1 MFYSWSN
8 VNKITTNALQIQY
21 TGAYTK
27 TYHGNRIYEF
37 HRLATKEYSYV
48 GMTEAA
54 AKACQ
59 DAKLA
64 QYTRKFV
71 QWYNE
76 NGYWS
81 KMRQFKCVANVT
93 MNSDGDGL
101 WSVDISVS
109 EDQLQ
114 YNAAIDVTSIPYQL
128 FDLSLDYDEDPPE
141 GSYFRATSFWLQG
154 QQLRIS
160 YIQGID
166 GFDRAN
172 IVGENSVNGGVTWTT
187 MTPTTIS
194 DSEVHFNSGVWQEGL
209 VRLRYGTTAIVTNY
223 SKTPEHVYTRNID
236 LYSQYWQVVGGVGG
250 AWRAQFYQDFP
261 NFDSTELKIETKLA
275 EGDEWTQIQDQCDVF
290 GDRITTPYSD
300 QSTMFWMRI
309 YYDGVTSVTV
319 NNLYNF
325 LVVDSNLDI
334 TTEYNQVTIVKMTF
348 ENKLGED
355 FDTTKVSVRFKD
367 ALRTKTFSGNQLT
380 LVEGENNMWTA
391 TIDVGD
397 SIVESPMTCYGT
409 LRYGNSDV
417 TTISKKVYRE

>member
-1 MFYSWSN
+1 
-8 VNKITTNALQIQY
+8 
-21 TGAYTK
+21 
-27 TYHGNRIYEF
+27 
-37 HRLATKEYSYV
+37 
-48 GMTEAA
+48 
-54 AKACQ
+54 
-59 DAKLA
+59 
-64 QYTRKFV
+64 
-71 QWYNE
+71 
-76 NGYWS
+76 
-81 KMRQFKCVANVT
+81 MREFKCVANVT

-101 WSVDISVS
+101 WTVNIEVS

-114 YNAAIDVTSIPYQL
+114 YNAAIDVNSIPYEL

-172 IVGENSVNGGVTWTT
+172 IVGENSVDGGVTWST
-187 MTPTTIS
+187 MTPTTIG

-223 SKTPEHVYTRNID
+223 SKTPEHDYTRNID
-236 LYSQYWQVVGGVGG
+236 LYAPYWQVVGGVGG

-300 QSTMFWMRI
+300 QNTMFWMRI
-309 YYDGVTSVTV
+309 YYDGRTSVTV

-325 LVVDSNLDI
+325 LVVDSNLSV
-334 TTEYNQVTIVKMTF
+334 TVANNQVDAVVVSFK
-348 ENKLGED
+348 NNLGES
-355 FDTTKVSVRFKD
+355 FDASKISVGYSD
-367 ALRTKTFSGNQLT
+367 PGHSRTYSGNDVAVTQDE
-380 LVEGENNMWTA
+380 EGNCTA
-391 TIDVGD
+391 TIHVGNQILGT
-397 SIVESPMTCYGT
+397 SMTVNAT
-409 LRYGNSDV
+409 LKYGNSNV
-417 TTISKKVYRE
+417 ATISKTVQRT